1 MKRLLVLA
9 MMATLTLPAFAQP
22 APVQLN
28 LGLDHMT
35 LTARQI
41 RERDRKLKPI
51 YDNYQTINLSS
62 VANAVERAY
71 ATNIYHHRSQPELT
85 LGDKKGVMENAVRFY
100 MGTESLFNTAEDS
113 VIPYRADVKV
123 IVDRPG
129 SSGYYYSS
137 HGSDNRLFNV
147 IEGKL
152 VQGDANKFDATL
164 NIPSPSIL
172 VTSRSEQAT
181 EFLYMRTGTRRA
193 LYTTT
198 TNQLFTA
205 PVMSDFL
212 EAMKQLNLRGLDATV
227 NFVNGDVA
235 KEGPVTRDYYG
246 NSSRS
251 STAAKYRVI
260 YPHFSRLAPIPHPVI
275 FISDSATLP
284 DLVEMLEQH
293 APRIH
298 AYNKLFNMSVLPSV
312 QDINTLLSRY
322 PNILEE
328 VRKAKGEVSRQNV
341 VNAIQSAFLTMTYG
355 VGAGVL
361 GAAALIAAPVS
372 IYVIAGSPILSPVF
386 ITNIIFFL

>member
-9 MMATLTLPAFAQP
+9 LTATLTLHAFAQT

-41 RERDRKLKPI
+41 RERDRLLKPI

-71 ATNIYHHRSQPELT
+71 ATNIYHHRSRAELT
-85 LGDKKGVMENAVRFY
+85 LGNKKGVMENAVRYY
-100 MGTESLFNTAEDS
+100 MGTESLFDTAEAS
-113 VIPYRADVKV
+113 VIPFRASVQPVRDNS
-123 IVDRPG
+123 G
-129 SSGYYYSS
+129 SSGYGSS
-137 HGSDNRLFNV
+137 KDRELFNTISAKL
-147 IEGKL
+147 IEGSERHFNET
-152 VQGDANKFDATL
+152 VDIA
-164 NIPSPSIL
+164 SPSIL
-172 VTSRSEQAT
+172 ATFQSEQET
-181 EFLYMRTGTRRA
+181 EFMYMRTGTRRA
-193 LYTTT
+193 VYSTT

-212 EAMKQLNLRGLDATV
+212 EAMKQLNLRGLDSTV
-227 NFVNGDVA
+227 NFVNGDVS
-235 KEGPVTRDYYG
+235 EVTPGPVDRWGNPTR
-246 NSSRS
+246 NVVMRL
-251 STAAKYRVI
+251 KYKVV

-275 FISDSATLP
+275 FISDSATIS
-284 DLVEMLEQH
+284 DMVELLENH

-298 AYNKLFNMSVLPSV
+298 AYNKLFNLSVLPSV
-312 QDINTLLSRY
+312 QDINSVLSRF

-328 VRKAKGEVSRQNV
+328 VRKIKGDVSRQNL
-341 VNAIQSAFLTMTYG
+341 VNAVQSAFLTMTYG
-355 VGAGVL
+355 VGAGVV